1 MGGRGRE
8 GGRRWSAWL
17 AGRPKR
23 PCSPWSWPAA
33 SGGVGGGCVAAAQSS
48 SPPSPASSPPRTHC
62 APESS
67 HPPHASRGSY
77 QLVSLPK
84 SVQSADKLPSR
95 SLVLLPISIP
105 RPLPTFQ
112 PFQWHR
118 LHSRTLATRYQSNRA
133 MKGHND
139 GTASRVTSKQV
150 YVRLLLSCRLY
161 SVNWGSVWKPGR
173 ATRSGRAPTIL
184 PPVGTRG
191 GSGGS
196 SGAAALSKWEN

>member
-1 MGGRGRE
+1 
-8 GGRRWSAWL
+8 
-17 AGRPKR
+17 
-23 PCSPWSWPAA
+23 
-33 SGGVGGGCVAAAQSS
+33 
-48 SPPSPASSPPRTHC
+48 
-62 APESS
+62 
-67 HPPHASRGSY
+67 
-77 QLVSLPK
+77 
-84 SVQSADKLPSR
+84 
-95 SLVLLPISIP
+95 
-105 RPLPTFQ
+105 
-112 PFQWHR
+112 
-118 LHSRTLATRYQSNRA
+118 

-139 GTASRVTSKQV
+139 GTASRVRSKQV

>member
-1 MGGRGRE
+1 M
-8 GGRRWSAWL
+8 
-17 AGRPKR
+17 
-23 PCSPWSWPAA
+23 
-33 SGGVGGGCVAAAQSS
+33 AAAQSS
-48 SPPSPASSPPRTHC
+48 YPPNPASSPPRTHC

-67 HPPHASRGSY
+67 HPPHASRASH
-77 QLVSLPK
+77 QLK
-84 SVQSADKLPSR
+84 SVRSADKLPSP

-118 LHSRTLATRYQSNRA
+118 LHSRTLATRYQSNRT

-139 GTASRVTSKQV
+139 GTASRVTAKQV